1 MFGFEC
7 SFGFSL
13 AVSLSVYLVA
23 FYRFG
28 VYGRAVTLF
37 IAQFVQSKSIAVQ
50 KSRYVT
56 SGSVSYLILIKQYLK
71 HVCILINLE
80 TSVQKTDEVVLN
92 IFLVLCE
99 L

>member
-1 MFGFEC
+1 MFRFEC

-13 AVSLSVYLVA
+13 AVSLAVYLVA

-50 KSRYVT
+50 KSLYAT
-56 SGSVSYLILIKQYLK
+56 SGSVWSVSYLILIKQYLK
-71 HVCILINLE
+71 HV
-80 TSVQKTDEVVLN
+80 
-92 IFLVLCE
+92 
-99 L
+99 